1 MSIPYIAAETAET
14 KADADW
20 HHPQRRWPRLLHMS
34 AAAAAALILLRLA
47 LAWTASEETRVV
59 YLMRHGE
66 KTFNKRNKTAYL
78 YACLSEKGWARAY
91 NLKALFGP
99 QPSPPFRTPSAL
111 FAGNYSNPSDCRD
124 EHGWYRTQTTIAPLA
139 AASPGGCMPRSLSLS
154 PLSLSLPP
162 SLPLSLSFF
171 SAPVTPARVNRRPR
185 PRRREWDRLA
195 ANSLCCRGAR
205 ALQAYLGRS
214 RRTSSTLC
222 TSLSLQCRP
231 YLGHTSC
238 KSRPYLG
245 HAPAGRRP
253 SPAARLTTTASAATP
268 RRLGGSRRRPMS
280 PPAPRQHLV
289 GTSRPHLG
297 YTSATRR
304 LRDGT
309 PARVR

>member
-1 MSIPYIAAETAET
+1 MSLPYVAAETAET

-139 AASPGGCMPRSLSLS
+139 AASPGGLDLPVESGTGWLPTLCAAEERGHCRQAAKSGSS
-154 PLSLSLPP
+154 PHDYGVCCNT
-162 SLPLSLSFF
+162 
-171 SAPVTPARVNRRPR
+171 AAARRVK
-185 PRRREWDRLA
+185 ERLA
-195 ANSLCCRGAR
+195 QHGVGAVLVVWEHANIGYLAEELGAPAHELAWPDPEFDLIF
-205 ALQAYLGRS
+205 ALHFRPSGEYLRLERLYQGFTHHTQGYLGP
-214 RRTSSTLC
+214 
-222 TSLSLQCRP
+222 QE
-231 YLGHTSC
+231 SC
-238 KSRPYLG
+238 G
-245 HAPAGRRP
+245 AVAPLEFEHDPDAY
-253 SPAARLTTTASAATP
+253 SAAQDE
-268 RRLGGSRRRPMS
+268 L
-280 PPAPRQHLV
+280 
-289 GTSRPHLG
+289 
-297 YTSATRR
+297 SAS
-304 LRDGT
+304 G
-309 PARVR
+309 